1 MASDPMEEDL
11 LPSIRQLIASVTTII
26 RESGSLPAAEE
37 MLMRLEETDENF
49 HRLV

>member
-11 LPSIRQLIASVTTII
+11 LPSIRQLLTSVAPMI
-26 RESGSLPAAEE
+26 RASGSLPAAEE

-49 HRLV
+49 HR